1 MDGKTKLLGVFKTC
15 RYKTSAKDDVNID
28 ESGDSLVKAIIAKD
42 PKAIKTDKPS
52 GVVDLK
58 GQQTT
63 APKEEKGCPC

>member
-1 MDGKTKLLGVFKTC
+1 MILK

-42 PKAIKTDKPS
+42 PKALKSSDKPT

-58 GQQTT
+58 GQNGSGAT
-63 APKEEKGCPC
+63 KEEKGCPC